1 MPKYIKYLGIDFG
14 SSSVSVV
21 GYEDKNTEPII
32 FYDPEMN
39 DTWFAT
45 AMTPDGKK
53 FFQHAFTEKD
63 ILDSL
68 KEDIIDGKNTENV
81 KKFISELFKTINNCR
96 DSSGTYDFSSLERIC
111 FGYPTYTP
119 TCTEAYC
126 EKVTEIILQS
136 CPGVQVVC
144 APEPE
149 LAARAYNET
158 NKNVALYK
166 NSIKDGDLIL
176 VVDLGGYTLDMA
188 ILKATKD
195 SSGDVCVRPL
205 TNSESIESERMQIS
219 MGKRITRD
227 ICFQIYKDST
237 NDIPLAFDYGVE
249 EQKCKFFSEDEKNTA
264 PTRLKVTGKLPADKN
279 ITKFVLTKDQRGS
292 SLSESK
298 GENTVTVGIYSS
310 TDGRTVQIG
319 NSYLYCGNL
328 INNYINIS
336 LNNNR
341 FGNKKISH
349 VIFTGGTS
357 RINELRETI
366 KNKLTGN
373 EFVDSNV
380 KMLLVDRPNE
390 GALKLKRANSSEYET
405 LSSSNVVA
413 LGAAVV
419 AMQEDSVSNAA
430 DTFVSASTDS
440 AKVKYEMLIKRNEV
454 LEKMIVDF
462 FDNGELCDKCR
473 AEFSKLLD
481 DMEYPC

>member
-1 MPKYIKYLGIDFG
+1 
-14 SSSVSVV
+14 
-21 GYEDKNTEPII
+21 
-32 FYDPEMN
+32 
-39 DTWFAT
+39 
-45 AMTPDGKK
+45 
-53 FFQHAFTEKD
+53 
-63 ILDSL
+63 
-68 KEDIIDGKNTENV
+68 
-81 KKFISELFKTINNCR
+81 
-96 DSSGTYDFSSLERIC
+96 
-111 FGYPTYTP
+111 
-119 TCTEAYC
+119 
-126 EKVTEIILQS
+126 
-136 CPGVQVVC
+136 
-144 APEPE
+144 
-149 LAARAYNET
+149 
-158 NKNVALYK
+158 
-166 NSIKDGDLIL
+166 
-176 VVDLGGYTLDMA
+176 
-188 ILKATKD
+188 
-195 SSGDVCVRPL
+195 
-205 TNSESIESERMQIS
+205 

-419 AMQEDSVSNAA
+419 AV
-430 DTFVSASTDS
+430 
-440 AKVKYEMLIKRNEV
+440 
-454 LEKMIVDF
+454 
-462 FDNGELCDKCR
+462 
-473 AEFSKLLD
+473 
-481 DMEYPC
+481 